1 MGRTF
6 MRRLAYSTAVALLAG
21 LLSSSSLLAQ
31 GAAGPAGHWTGSVDA
46 MGHALG
52 FEIDFV
58 RADSGW
64 SGKISIPEQGATD
77 LPLSDIAVKGDSVVF
92 AIAGVMGAPT
102 FRGTLQNGGQ
112 TLAGAFTQ
120 GATNT
125 TFTMS
130 RGAAPG
136 DKAAP
141 PAGAEPARPSVTASP
156 IKK

>member
-6 MRRLAYSTAVALLAG
+6 LRRLAYSTAAALLAG

-31 GAAGPAGHWTGSVDA
+31 GTAGAAGHWTGSVDA

-52 FEIDFV
+52 FEIDLAQ
-58 RADSGW
+58 ADSGW
-64 SGKISIPEQGATD
+64 SGKITIPEQGATD
-77 LPLSDIAVKGDSVVF
+77 LPLGDIAVKDDSVVF

-112 TLAGAFTQ
+112 TIAGAFSQ
-120 GATNT
+120 GAVNT

-130 RGAAPG
+130 RGGAPA

-141 PAGAEPARPSVTASP
+141 SATEPARPTVTASP
-156 IKK
+156 VKK